1 MIVVKKD
8 ADSQFAELEKN
19 PNMNTTKLNYIY
31 IATELLLSL
40 NVSCELT

>member
-19 PNMNTTKLNYIY
+19 PNMNTTKLNYI
-31 IATELLLSL
+31 
-40 NVSCELT
+40 